1 MRIGIPRESRPG
13 ETLVAATAKTAS
25 QLAALGYDV
34 VVEQGAG
41 AAADQP
47 DAAYE
52 EAGVRVGRAP
62 RSGRATSWS
71 RSTRP
76 PTTRSAGCV
85 RGATVVALMAPAR
98 SPELVERLGAA
109 GVTALAMDAVPRISR
124 AQSMDV
130 LSSMA
135 NVAGY
140 RAVIEAAHEFGRLF
154 TGQVTAAG
162 KVPPARVFV
171 VGAGVAGLAAIGAA
185 GSLGAIVRAFDVRP
199 EVAEQVE
206 SMGAQFVTVD
216 MEQEVSSDGYA
227 KEMTAEQEAATAAM
241 YDEEARAADIVI
253 TTALIPG
260 RPAPLLVTAET
271 VAAMQPGSVVVDM
284 AAANGGNVAATV
296 TDERVVTDNGVTVL
310 GYTDLAGRL
319 AAQTSQLYGTN
330 IVNLLKLLTP
340 EKDGQLT
347 LDMDDVVQRG
357 ITVTRDGEVM
367 WPPPP
372 VQVSAAPTGE
382 PHAGDAGREGAAD
395 AARPAPQ
402 AVRRRAGRRGLPR
415 ARDPRAAQLPAE
427 PHRLRARGGH
437 RLLRHR
443 QRAPRA
449 AHAADERHQRDQRDH
464 RGRRDPAGADRQPR
478 GPDASPGW
486 PSCSPASTS
495 SVASSSPGGC
505 STCSRRAEPVVSFV
519 TGAYI
524 LAALLFILALAGLSK
539 HETARRGNAFGMA
552 GMALA
557 LVATLLLVLD
567 YLTDDL
573 IVRQAPVVVGLV
585 IILVAG
591 TVGAVIGIRL
601 ARGVEMTGMPELI
614 AMMHSFVGLAAV
626 LVGYNTYIEVASP
639 TTSAGADAVHNA
651 EVFLGV
657 FIGAVTFTGSIV
669 ANLKLSARMK
679 SAPADAARPPPAQ
692 PGDPRRLGRADGLVH
707 ARRRLGRDGAAG
719 AHDRRSRWCS
729 ASTSSPRS
737 AAATCPSSCRC
748 STATRAGRPRPPASC
763 SATTC

>member
-1 MRIGIPRESRPG
+1 VRIGIPRESRPG
-13 ETLVAATAKTAS
+13 ETLVAATAKTAA

-34 VVEQGAG
+34 VVEAGAG

-47 DAAYE
+47 DGVYE
-52 EAGVRVGRAP
+52 EAGVRIGSSADVWASDIVVKVNAPSDDEIGRL
-62 RSGRATSWS
+62 
-71 RSTRP
+71 RP
-76 PTTRSAGCV
+76 
-85 RGATVVALMAPAR
+85 GATLVALLAPAR

-206 SMGAQFVTVD
+206 SMGAQFVTLND
-216 MEQEVSSDGYA
+216 PAMEAAASTDGYA

-260 RPAPLLVTAET
+260 RPAPLLINAET

-296 TDERVVTDNGVTVL
+296 KDERIVTDNGVTVL

-340 EKDGQLT
+340 EKDGALT
-347 LDMDDVVQRG
+347 LDLDDVIQRG
-357 ITVTRDGEVM
+357 ITVTRGVDGRGEVM

-382 PHAGDAGREGAAD
+382 ETKVLPVERTPPVPPD
-395 AARPAPQ
+395 P
-402 AVRRRAGRRGLPR
+402 RRRLY
-415 ARDPRAAQLPAE
+415 AA
-427 PHRLRARGGH
+427 
-437 RLLRHR
+437 
-443 QRAPRA
+443 
-449 AHAADERHQRDQRDH
+449 
-464 RGRRDPAGADRQPR
+464 
-478 GPDASPGW
+478 
-486 PSCSPASTS
+486 
-495 SVASSSPGGC
+495 
-505 STCSRRAEPVVSFV
+505 
-519 TGAYI
+519 
-524 LAALLFILALAGLSK
+524 
-539 HETARRGNAFGMA
+539 
-552 GMALA
+552 
-557 LVATLLLVLD
+557 
-567 YLTDDL
+567 
-573 IVRQAPVVVGLV
+573 
-585 IILVAG
+585 
-591 TVGAVIGIRL
+591 
-601 ARGVEMTGMPELI
+601 
-614 AMMHSFVGLAAV
+614 GLAAV
-626 LVGYNTYIEVASP
+626 
-639 TTSAGADAVHNA
+639 
-651 EVFLGV
+651 VFL
-657 FIGAVTFTGSIV
+657 ALAT
-669 ANLKLSARMK
+669 L
-679 SAPADAARPPPAQ
+679 APASFLPSLTVFVLAVVIGFYVIGNVHHALHTPLMSVTNAISGIIVVGAILQAPIDNLAVQIIAAVAILLASINVF
-692 PGDPRRLGRADGLVH
+692 GGFLVTRRMLNMFQKG
-707 ARRRLGRDGAAG
+707 
-719 AHDRRSRWCS
+719 
-729 ASTSSPRS
+729 
-737 AAATCPSSCRC
+737 
-748 STATRAGRPRPPASC
+748 
-763 SATTC
+763 

>member
-1 MRIGIPRESRPG
+1 VRIGIPRESRPG

-47 DAAYE
+47 DTAYADAGIALGSPDEVWSSDVVVKVNAPTDE
-52 EAGVRVGRAP
+52 EVARL
-62 RSGRATSWS
+62 
-71 RSTRP
+71 RP
-76 PTTRSAGCV
+76 
-85 RGATVVALMAPAR
+85 GATVIGLMAPAR
-98 SPELVERLGAA
+98 SPELVERLAAA
-109 GVTALAMDAVPRISR
+109 GVTGLAMDAVPRISR

-260 RPAPLLVTAET
+260 RPAPQLITAET

-296 TDERVVTDNGVTVL
+296 KDERVVTDNGVTVL

-330 IVNLLKLLTP
+330 VVNLLKLLTP
-340 EKDGQLT
+340 GKDGVLT

-357 ITVTRDGEVM
+357 IAVTRDGATM

-372 VQVSAAPTGE
+372 VQVSAAP
-382 PHAGDAGREGAAD
+382 AAP
-395 AARPAPQ
+395 AAEVEKPAEKAPPDP
-402 AVRRRAGRRGLPR
+402 RRRVY
-415 ARDPRAAQLPAE
+415 AA
-427 PHRLRARGGH
+427 
-437 RLLRHR
+437 
-443 QRAPRA
+443 
-449 AHAADERHQRDQRDH
+449 
-464 RGRRDPAGADRQPR
+464 
-478 GPDASPGW
+478 
-486 PSCSPASTS
+486 
-495 SVASSSPGGC
+495 
-505 STCSRRAEPVVSFV
+505 
-519 TGAYI
+519 
-524 LAALLFILALAGLSK
+524 
-539 HETARRGNAFGMA
+539 
-552 GMALA
+552 
-557 LVATLLLVLD
+557 
-567 YLTDDL
+567 
-573 IVRQAPVVVGLV
+573 
-585 IILVAG
+585 
-591 TVGAVIGIRL
+591 
-601 ARGVEMTGMPELI
+601 
-614 AMMHSFVGLAAV
+614 GLAAV
-626 LVGYNTYIEVASP
+626 LFLALATAAPPSFLPSLTVFVLAVVIGFYVIGNVHHALHTPLMSVTNAISGIIVVGAILQAPVDNLAVQVIAGVAILIASI
-639 TTSAGADAVHNA
+639 N
-651 EVFLGV
+651 VFGGFL
-657 FIGAVTFTGSIV
+657 VTR
-669 ANLKLSARMK
+669 RMLNMFQK
-679 SAPADAARPPPAQ
+679 
-692 PGDPRRLGRADGLVH
+692 G
-707 ARRRLGRDGAAG
+707 
-719 AHDRRSRWCS
+719 
-729 ASTSSPRS
+729 
-737 AAATCPSSCRC
+737 
-748 STATRAGRPRPPASC
+748 
-763 SATTC
+763 